1 MADTLA
7 GAGTMEYVGRQAG
20 TDFGVII
27 AVKNLATAKSRLAP
41 SLPAPERE
49 RLVLGMLTH
58 AISVAFSAARTVA
71 VISPDPAAKA
81 AAGEAGARFIFDDTP
96 EGHPDPL
103 NNALRSA
110 ATQLRA
116 ASPNLV
122 VLQADLP
129 AVTAQ
134 EFAAAMQAARSH
146 ARSFVADRHGTGTA
160 ALFSTDGELNP
171 LFGIDS
177 ARRHRDSGAV
187 ELTGDWPGLR
197 CDVDTPEDLSAARE
211 LGAALPL

>member
-1 MADTLA
+1 M
-7 GAGTMEYVGRQAG
+7 GRQAG

-103 NNALRSA
+103 NNALRGA

-187 ELTGDWPGLR
+187 ELAGDWPGLR

-211 LGAALPL
+211 LGATLPL

>member
-1 MADTLA
+1 
-7 GAGTMEYVGRQAG
+7 
-20 TDFGVII
+20 
-27 AVKNLATAKSRLAP
+27 LATAKSRLAP

-110 ATQLRA
+110 STQLRA

>member
-1 MADTLA
+1 M
-7 GAGTMEYVGRQAG
+7 GRQAD
-20 TDFGVII
+20 TDFSVII
-27 AVKNLATAKSRLAP
+27 AVKNLSTAKSRLAP

-58 AISVAFSAARTVA
+58 AITVAFTAARSVA

-96 EGHPDPL
+96 AGHPDPL
-103 NNALRSA
+103 NNALRNA
-110 ATQLRA
+110 ATQMRA
-116 ASPNLV
+116 SSPNLV

-129 AVTAQ
+129 AVTAE
-134 EFAAAMQAARSH
+134 EFAAAVELAHRH
-146 ARSFVADRHGTGTA
+146 LRSFVADRHGTGTA
-160 ALFSTDGELNP
+160 ALFCTDGDLNP
-171 LFGIDS
+171 LFGTDS

-187 ELTGDWPGLR
+187 ELTGNWPGLR
-197 CDVDTPEDLSAARE
+197 CDVDTPEDLAVARE

>member
-1 MADTLA
+1 
-7 GAGTMEYVGRQAG
+7 
-20 TDFGVII
+20 
-27 AVKNLATAKSRLAP
+27 
-41 SLPAPERE
+41 
-49 RLVLGMLTH
+49 
-58 AISVAFSAARTVA
+58 
-71 VISPDPAAKA
+71 
-81 AAGEAGARFIFDDTP
+81 
-96 EGHPDPL
+96 
-103 NNALRSA
+103 
-110 ATQLRA
+110 
-116 ASPNLV
+116 

>member
-1 MADTLA
+1 
-7 GAGTMEYVGRQAG
+7 MENVGRQADA
-20 TDFGVII
+20 DFGVII
-27 AVKNLATAKSRLAP
+27 AVKNLASAKSRLAP
-41 SLPAPERE
+41 SLSASERE

-58 AISVAFSAARTVA
+58 AISVAFTAARTVA

-81 AAGEAGARFIFDDTP
+81 AAGQAGARFIFDDTP
-96 EGHPDPL
+96 ADHPDPL

-116 ASPNLV
+116 SSPNLV

-129 AVTAQ
+129 AVTAE
-134 EFAAAMQAARSH
+134 EFAAAMRAARNH
-146 ARSFVADRHGTGTA
+146 PRSFVADRHGTGTA
-160 ALFSTDGELNP
+160 ALFSTNGDLDP

-187 ELTGDWPGLR
+187 ELAGDWPGLR
-197 CDVDTPEDLSAARE
+197 CDVDTLEDLAAARE

>member
-1 MADTLA
+1 M
-7 GAGTMEYVGRQAG
+7 GRQAD
-20 TDFGVII
+20 TDFGVIF
-27 AVKNLATAKSRLAP
+27 AVKNLSTAKSRLAP

-58 AISVAFSAARTVA
+58 AITVAFTAARTVA

-81 AAGEAGARFIFDDTP
+81 AAGAAGARFIFDDTP
-96 EGHPDPL
+96 ERHPDPL
-103 NNALRSA
+103 NNALRNA

-116 ASPNLV
+116 SSPNLV

-129 AVTAQ
+129 AVTAE
-134 EFAAAMQAARSH
+134 EFATALEAARGH

-160 ALFSTDGELNP
+160 ALFSTEGDLNP
-171 LFGIDS
+171 LFGTDS

-187 ELTGDWPGLR
+187 ELTGKWPGLR
-197 CDVDTPEDLSAARE
+197 CDVDTPEDLAAARE
-211 LGAALPL
+211 LGASLLL

>member
-1 MADTLA
+1 
-7 GAGTMEYVGRQAG
+7 MEHVGRRAG

-41 SLPAPERE
+41 SLTAPDRE

-58 AISVAFSAARTVA
+58 AIAVAFTAARTVA

-81 AAGEAGARFIFDDTP
+81 AAGQAGARFIFDDTSAD
-96 EGHPDPL
+96 HPDPL

-116 ASPNLV
+116 SSPNLV

-134 EFAAAMQAARSH
+134 EFAAAMRAARSH
-146 ARSFVADRHGTGTA
+146 SRSFVADRHGTGTA
-160 ALFSTDGELNP
+160 ALFSTDGDLNP

-177 ARRHRDSGAV
+177 AQRHRDSGAV
-187 ELTGDWPGLR
+187 ELAGDWPGLR
-197 CDVDTPEDLSAARE
+197 CDVDTLEDLAAARE

>member
-1 MADTLA
+1 M
-7 GAGTMEYVGRQAG
+7 
-20 TDFGVII
+20 II

-103 NNALRSA
+103 NNALRGA

-187 ELTGDWPGLR
+187 ELAGDWPGLR

-211 LGAALPL
+211 LGATLPL

>member
-7 GAGTMEYVGRQAG
+7 GAGTMEYVGRQADA
-20 TDFGVII
+20 DFGVII
-27 AVKNLATAKSRLAP
+27 AVKNLASAKSRLAQ
-41 SLPAPERE
+41 SLTGPERE
-49 RLVLGMLTH
+49 RLVLGMLRH
-58 AISVAFSAARTVA
+58 AISVAFSAAGTVA
-71 VISPDPAAKA
+71 VVSPDPAAKA
-81 AAGEAGARFIFDDTP
+81 AAGRAGARFIFDDTP
-96 EGHPDPL
+96 EGHLDPL

-110 ATQLRA
+110 AVQLRA
-116 ASPNLV
+116 SSPNLV

-129 AVTAQ
+129 VVTNE
-134 EFAAAMQAARSH
+134 EFASALASARGYP
-146 ARSFVADRHGTGTA
+146 RSFVADRHGTGTA
-160 ALFSTDGELNP
+160 ALFSTDGDLNP

-197 CDVDTPEDLSAARE
+197 CDVDTPEDLAVARE